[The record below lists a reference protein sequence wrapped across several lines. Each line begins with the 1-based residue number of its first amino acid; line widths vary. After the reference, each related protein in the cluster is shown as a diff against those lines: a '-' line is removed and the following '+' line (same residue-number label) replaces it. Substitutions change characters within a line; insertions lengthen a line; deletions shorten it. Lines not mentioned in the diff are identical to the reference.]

1 MTGLKILN
9 VSFNQLTVIPK
20 NTFPKLYELHTIDL
34 SNNLIQNIASEV
46 FQPLF
51 GLRYLNLTH
60 NKLTELNS
68 RTFSK
73 IPTLLELTLR
83 ENVIETITR
92 DTFIHL
98 ISVQRLDLSY
108 NAVQNIFLVP
118 TTLFHLNLSHNF
130 IDYIEPAKV
139 WPSMN
144 TLISLDLS
152 YNLLRDSL
160 KKDAFLNLLVLQ
172 DLNLAYNDMTE
183 PPVESL
189 RDLSSLRYLN
199 LKVSY
204 HGTLCTYPGERC

>member
-34 SNNLIQNIASEV
+34 SNNLIESIASEV

-51 GLRYLNLTH
+51 GLRYLNLTR

-83 ENVIETITR
+83 DNVIETITR

-118 TTLFHLNLSHNF
+118 ATLFHLNLNHNF

-152 YNLLRDSL
+152 YNILRDSL

-172 DLNLAYNDMTE
+172 DLNLAYNDITE

-204 HGTLCTYPGERC
+204 HGTLYIYSSSR